1 LNKHTI
7 KQLLREVLSKESYQY
22 QIRDIG
28 GSDVFYKKKK
38 NQKLW
43 TFIDKDEY
51 DENANK
57 NNTVKYKN

>member
-1 LNKHTI
+1 MNKVII
-7 KQLLREVLSKESYQY
+7 KQLLREALSKESYQY

-43 TFIDKDEY
+43 RFIDKDEY
-51 DENANK
+51 DKNANK
-57 NNTVKYKN
+57 NNIVKFKN

>member
-1 LNKHTI
+1 M
-7 KQLLREVLSKESYQY
+7 EALSKESYQY

-43 TFIDKDEY
+43 TFIDKEEY

-57 NNTVKYKN
+57 NNIIKYKN

>member
-7 KQLLREVLSKESYQY
+7 KQLLREALPKESYQY

-43 TFIDKDEY
+43 TFIDKEEY

-57 NNTVKYKN
+57 NNIIKYKN

>member
-1 LNKHTI
+1 M
-7 KQLLREVLSKESYQY
+7 EALSKESYKY

-43 TFIDKDEY
+43 TFIDKEEY

-57 NNTVKYKN
+57 NNIIKYKN

>member
-7 KQLLREVLSKESYQY
+7 KQLLREALISESFQY

-51 DENANK
+51 DKNANK

>member
-1 LNKHTI
+1 LNKHII
-7 KQLLREVLSKESYQY
+7 KQLLREALISESFQY

-38 NQKLW
+38 NQKFW

-51 DENANK
+51 DKNANK